1 MEKLKLNH
9 DQPLSWS
16 YDEDADVLYV
26 SFGEPRPSLAI
37 DMGDLLVLEAGGE
50 MTGITIVNARRK
62 LEKRRSPASVSA
74 PK

>member
-1 MEKLKLNH
+1 MEKLKLN
-9 DQPLSWS
+9 DGQPLSWS
-16 YDEDADVLYV
+16 YDEDADVLYI
-26 SFGEPRPSLAI
+26 SIGEPRPSLAI

-62 LEKRRSPASVSA
+62 LEKRRSPAPVSA